1 MKLLKIIKEMLSDMG
16 GLKIDNKPIRI
27 VKYSPTNKFQIAL
40 INPENRLITATFGTQ
55 FPNEKQAEKFLCDNL
70 PKIEEYFMQ
79 EDVLEEGIEGRFEI
93 INKEI
98 KCDI

>member
-1 MKLLKIIKEMLSDMG
+1 MQTANSVFFIKTL
-16 GLKIDNKPIRI
+16 PI
-27 VKYSPTNKFQIAL
+27 
-40 INPENRLITATFGTQ
+40 RLITATFGTQ

-79 EDVLEEGIEGRFEI
+79 EDILEEGIEGRFEI
-93 INKEI
+93 IDKEI